1 MTFTHISCNKYYTL
15 QRSLFKKQIMLRN
28 VWTIHWW
35 SSAAEVPDS
44 QISSVPQFA
53 FIYKNPIFKRIRF
66 NPWISSSQRAAL
78 CSVCACEFCCYS
90 QSNNCSLFFWTDDQ
104 DILLPIIEPSDH
116 RDAGP
121 QILDHWLE
129 AQEEQLAAGS
139 HHTRFFYATEPS
151 KLHPSCQLQLDS
163 GDQSYLSTVQIDWYR
178 FALIRCFHCYSCPK
192 SGG

>member
-1 MTFTHISCNKYYTL
+1 MFGLFIGEVL
-15 QRSLFKKQIMLRN
+15 QQRFLIVKSVVCPNLRLFIRSLYSKGLGSTHGFPPVRGLP
-28 VWTIHWW
+28 
-35 SSAAEVPDS
+35 SALSVYV
-44 QISSVPQFA
+44 SSVVA
-53 FIYKNPIFKRIRF
+53 
-66 NPWISSSQRAAL
+66 
-78 CSVCACEFCCYS
+78 VS